1 MTPRARMLVVDDVQE
16 IFPLFEGAA
25 AGCRS
30 ARLSVTTMDDSRA
43 AARLLAETTF
53 DLVVADYRMPHLDG
67 LDLLAAA
74 RRRHPDGLRVLASG
88 FREATLPARKVELAR
103 PHRFLQKPIA
113 RGELAIFLDRL
124 LARSAPRLIS

>member
-67 LDLLAAA
+67 LDLLAA
-74 RRRHPDGLRVLASG
+74 GLRVLASG